1 MPDCGDCPK
10 RWRQLPGRLRD
21 ANLRDVAPLM
31 KLAAASSVAA
41 GVVGSPVSV
50 VGAQACDSPE
60 ASRGGLPIGVFIG
73 RFIVVGKE
81 EARRW
86 HWGVRVSQDAGRR
99 HEDHGVVLAVLGD
112 EQFGV
117 PVQFTA

>member
-1 MPDCGDCPK
+1 MLKSLGFVRHPDK
-10 RWRQLPGRLRD
+10 
-21 ANLRDVAPLM
+21 
-31 KLAAASSVAA
+31 KLAAPLVGGGRRRWCSGVCFTGGVWGGYPSGSSL
-41 GVVGSPVSV
+41 VVSSWW
-50 VGAQACDSPE
+50 
-60 ASRGGLPIGVFIG
+60 
-73 RFIVVGKE
+73 GKE

-99 HEDHGVVLAVLGD
+99 HEDHGVVLAVFGD